1 MLQSGYGIGPLKKNA
16 VPSKFLPGEP
26 ILVESDCD
34 MNLGHNVDIEDPG
47 KGKKFDSEKAAEI
60 EGLILHNKYES
71 VMRTL
76 TIWIVSLQNFI
87 NNLFD
92 LNFDKLQRIMYYA
105 G

>member
-1 MLQSGYGIGPLKKNA
+1 MDIDTLRNMLQSGYGIGPLKINA

-47 KGKKFDSEKAAEI
+47 KGKKFDPEKVAEI

-71 VMRTL
+71 VMRAL
-76 TIWIVSLQNFI
+76 IIMYIVSKI
-87 NNLFD
+87 HNNLFN
-92 LNFDKLQRIMYYA
+92 LN
-105 G
+105 